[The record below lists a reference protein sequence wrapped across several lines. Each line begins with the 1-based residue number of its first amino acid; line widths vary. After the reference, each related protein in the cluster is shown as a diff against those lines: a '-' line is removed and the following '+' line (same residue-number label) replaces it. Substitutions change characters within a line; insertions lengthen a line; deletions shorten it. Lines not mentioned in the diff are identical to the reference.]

1 MTATIVDR
9 IRDGWPDPV
18 DEVVEAAEELLKRR
32 TGAAVR
38 LVDATNLGG
47 GGESVVL
54 RVRVAENP
62 FSLPRTLVL
71 KQVLGGVRRPA
82 DGRIDEAFRRE
93 AVSYQFCNALSASHR
108 PGPELVA
115 YDLDARLLVLSD
127 LGDAPAMGELLA
139 RRDSAEVTHSL
150 MALAQALGR
159 MHSNT
164 YGREEDYAA
173 LLHRTPGV
181 DEAHPLTEQAAQA
194 VAELPSM
201 LRDLLAIEVPEEVR
215 ATAASG
221 RELFGGGRFRA
232 FSTADLCPD
241 NILVNEGGV
250 KFLDY
255 EWGGFRDATLDI
267 SYALTAF
274 PTCLCALELSRD
286 QAEEMV
292 EAWRAEVVAVF
303 PQLRDDSVLYS
314 RLLAAMLV
322 WLWLSTWLFLD
333 EAGADVHVDEDAES
347 RLRQHELAVGRR
359 VALRRRWSILAAFAE
374 NLGDDAVGGHA
385 RIVLAALEE

>member
-1 MTATIVDR
+1 M
-9 IRDGWPDPV
+9 
-18 DEVVEAAEELLKRR
+18 DEVVEAAQELLKRR

-38 LVDATNLGG
+38 LVDATDLGG
-47 GGESVVL
+47 GGDTVVL

-71 KQVLGGVRRPA
+71 KQVLGGNRQLA
-82 DGRIDEAFRRE
+82 DGQIDESFRRE
-93 AVSYQFCNALSASHR
+93 AVSYQFCNSLSAAHR

-139 RRDSAEVTHSL
+139 RRDTSEVTHSL
-150 MALAQALGR
+150 MALAQSLGR
-159 MHSNT
+159 MHSST
-164 YGREEDYAA
+164 YGREEDYTT
-173 LLHRTPGV
+173 LLHRTAGV
-181 DEAHPLTEQAAQA
+181 DEAHPLNAQAARA
-194 VAELPSM
+194 VDEVPSM
-201 LRDLLAIEVPEEVR
+201 LQDILAVAVPEDVR

-221 RELFGGGRFRA
+221 RELFDGGRFRA

-267 SYALTAF
+267 SYALASF
-274 PTCLCALELSRD
+274 PTCLCALELSQD
-286 QAEEMV
+286 QVEEMV
-292 EAWRAEVVAVF
+292 EAWRAEVVSVF

-333 EAGADVHVDEDAES
+333 PSGPDMHVDEDAES
-347 RLRQHELAVGRR
+347 WLRQHELAVGRR
-359 VALRRRWSILAAFAE
+359 PALRRRWAILAAFAD
-374 NLGDDAVGGHA
+374 NLGDAAVGDHA
-385 RIVLAALEE
+385 RAVLGALEE